1 MADIKNKNP
10 KNNEGQAPD
19 YSKPEFGYLFS
30 TKKKEGKGLTDEQFK
45 LTRPKISIA
54 LSKNLTFA
62 QNETA
67 LRSIREG
74 YEFKLDSDPQLIR
87 RNKPCDIDKKGMQL
101 IFALNIYMAKW
112 GNDED
117 IRNYVKI
124 VSEEGREPALI
135 PTRPINLQ
143 ELTGLIYDNNG
154 KRERE
159 QEEVYSRLKKLS
171 ETKQKLI
178 FRGKKY
184 DDEDGAYNTI
194 LDIEEPI
201 LGSIGSI
208 IKIQDKNTG
217 EVVRIV
223 QITFSRI
230 FFQNLTDKFTPILPS
245 ILVIRDEKGKII
257 NNSELFWSLASLLH
271 AERWRFVTV
280 GYNQAKQ
287 KAEEE
292 YRNIKNYKE
301 RKKAIEAAA
310 QKGLIY
316 TISFEDIK
324 KSTSA
329 NYSHH
334 KREKDFN
341 RDLENSIK
349 ALKIY
354 GIIEKG
360 SRIDKENNR
369 AIFVFNVHFATVQRT
384 TGLSGEPAED
394 MLSIEQK

>member
-1 MADIKNKNP
+1 MTDIKDKP
-10 KNNEGQAPD
+10 LKGKEGQAPD
-19 YSKPEFGYLFS
+19 FSKPEFGYLFS

-62 QNETA
+62 QNDTA
-67 LRSIREG
+67 LRSIKEG

-87 RNKPCDIDKKGMQL
+87 RNRPCEIDKKGMQL

-112 GNDED
+112 GNDEE
-117 IRNYVKI
+117 IRNYIRI

-159 QEEVYSRLKKLS
+159 QEEVYTRLKKLS
-171 ETKQKLI
+171 ETMQKLI
-178 FRGKKY
+178 FRGRKY
-184 DDEDGAYNTI
+184 DDEEGTYNTV

-208 IKIQDKNTG
+208 IKIRNEETG
-217 EVVRIV
+217 EIVRIV

-271 AERWRFVTV
+271 AERWRFVTI
-280 GYNQAKQ
+280 GYSTAKK
-287 KAEEE
+287 KAEED
-292 YRNIKNYKE
+292 YKGIKNWGE

-334 KREKDFN
+334 KREKDFM
-341 RDLENSIK
+341 RDLETSIK

-360 SRIDKENNR
+360 SRIDKEGNR
-369 AIFVFNVHFATVQRT
+369 AIFVFNIHFATVKRSPL
-384 TGLSGEPAED
+384 LSGEPAED
-394 MLSIEQK
+394 ILSIGQE